1 MSTTQKQAVSRQ
13 DKASI
18 RGWRRRKSLP
28 AAKIEAALRRC
39 LPQLETTP
47 REMYPYQ
54 LPTIFGIL
62 WISPCDGAI
71 RTRFEDVP
79 SAETT
84 GTSLNPYSGKWNFE
98 CLDDDADVGR
108 AIYWIERIAA

>member
-1 MSTTQKQAVSRQ
+1 M
-13 DKASI
+13 
-18 RGWRRRKSLP
+18 RRRKTIP
-28 AAKIEAALRRC
+28 AVRIEDALKTC
-39 LPQLETTP
+39 LPSLQATE
-47 REMYPYQ
+47 REMYPYR
-54 LPTIFGIL
+54 LPTAYGTL

-71 RTRFEDVP
+71 RTRFEEVP
-79 SAETT
+79 PTAPC